1 MMTGVEFVAAELQKL
16 EAGICPSCGNLIPLA
31 RGRAYT
37 CDEACHATWIEAIIR
52 RFGETREI
60 THLESGKVYAVPT
73 RVILEQ
79 GIKGSDLVTYPEV
92 LRESESTK
100 SASRIEPIS

>member
-1 MMTGVEFVAAELQKL
+1 MMTGLEFVARELQQL
-16 EAGICPSCGNLIPLA
+16 EAGICPACGSLIPIA

-37 CDEACHATWIEAIIR
+37 CDEACHGTWIASLLQK
-52 RFGETREI
+52 FGETREI

-79 GIKGSDLVTYPEV
+79 GIKGSDLEKYPEV